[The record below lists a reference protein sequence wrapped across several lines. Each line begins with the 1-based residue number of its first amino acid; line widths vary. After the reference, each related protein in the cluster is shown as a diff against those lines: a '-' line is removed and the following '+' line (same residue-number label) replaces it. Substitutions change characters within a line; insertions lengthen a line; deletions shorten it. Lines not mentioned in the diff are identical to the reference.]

1 MITRFDHAVIGVRD
15 LDEAIRRYRSLGFDV
30 SPGGRH
36 TGLGTYN
43 AIVRFGLDYLE
54 LISIY
59 DENEADARGFG
70 GKVLVDFL
78 RKRDGGL
85 LGYALATTDIEQDAA
100 HFQHVGLAAQGPF
113 AMQRLRPD
121 GRLLSW
127 RLLVPGGVSWREPWP
142 FLIQWDV
149 PDEQRLSWEKPG
161 AHPNGVT
168 GWTGIA
174 IAVRNLESAID
185 LYQRQLGLAL
195 SQRDEVPH
203 LAVQRA
209 SFQVGTSRI
218 DLLMP
223 TSTGPVQQMLEEV
236 GEGPFEITLTV
247 QDLNQACEVLK
258 QGGMSPEPGSENA
271 TTLLLPILQA
281 LGARLVLID
290 GGKQ

>member
-1 MITRFDHAVIGVRD
+1 M
-15 LDEAIRRYRSLGFDV
+15 
-30 SPGGRH
+30 
-36 TGLGTYN
+36 
-43 AIVRFGLDYLE
+43 
-54 LISIY
+54 
-59 DENEADARGFG
+59 
-70 GKVLVDFL
+70 
-78 RKRDGGL
+78 
-85 LGYALATTDIEQDAA
+85 
-100 HFQHVGLAAQGPF
+100 
-113 AMQRLRPD
+113 RPD

-127 RLLVPGGVSWREPWP
+127 RLLVPGGVSWRQPWP
-142 FLIQWDV
+142 FLIHWDI

-174 IAVRNLESAID
+174 IAVRNLENAID

-223 TSTGPVQQMLEEV
+223 TGAGPVQQMLEEV

-247 QDLNQACEVLK
+247 RDLNQAREALK
-258 QGGMSPEPGSENA
+258 QGGMSPEPGSETSA
-271 TTLLLPILQA
+271 TLLLPIHQA
-281 LGARLVLID
+281 LGARLVLTER
-290 GGKQ
+290 

>member
-1 MITRFDHAVIGVRD
+1 MITRFDHAVIGVRN
-15 LDEAIRRYRSLGFDV
+15 LDEAIRRYQSLGFDV

-59 DENEADARGFG
+59 DENEVVAGRFG

-78 RKRDGGL
+78 RKREGGL
-85 LGYALATTDIEQDAA
+85 LGYALATTDIEQDAE
-100 HFQHVGLAAQGPF
+100 HFQRAGLSAQGPF
-113 AMQRLRPD
+113 AMQRMRPD
-121 GRLLSW
+121 RHLLSW
-127 RLLVPGGVSWREPWP
+127 RLLVPGGVSWRQPWP
-142 FLIQWDV
+142 FLIQWDI

-161 AHPNGVT
+161 AHSNGVT

-174 IAVRNLESAID
+174 IAVHNLENAID

-195 SQRDEVPH
+195 SQRDDVPH

-209 SFQVGTSRI
+209 SFQVGTSKI

-223 TSTGPVQQMLEEV
+223 TDTGPVQQMLTEV
-236 GEGPFEITLTV
+236 GEGPFEITLAV
-247 QDLNQACEVLK
+247 RDLNQAREVLR
-258 QGGMSPEPGSENA
+258 QGGMSPVPGSEGPA
-271 TTLLLPILQA
+271 TLILPLHQA
-281 LGARLVLID
+281 LDARLVLVER
-290 GGKQ
+290 

>member
-1 MITRFDHAVIGVRD
+1 MITRFDHAVIGVRN
-15 LDEAIRRYRSLGFDV
+15 LDEAIRRYQSLGFDV

-59 DENEADARGFG
+59 DENEVVAGRFG

-78 RKRDGGL
+78 RKREGGL
-85 LGYALATTDIEQDAA
+85 LGYALATTDIEQDAER
-100 HFQHVGLAAQGPF
+100 FQHVSLAAQGPF

-121 GRLLSW
+121 GRLLAW

-142 FLIQWDV
+142 FLIHWDI

-161 AHPNGVT
+161 SHPNGVT
-168 GWTGIA
+168 RWTGIA
-174 IAVRNLESAID
+174 IAVRSLESAID

-203 LAVQRA
+203 LTVQRA

-223 TSTGPVQQMLEEV
+223 TGTGPVQQMLEEV

-247 QDLNQACEVLK
+247 RNLNQAREVLR

-271 TTLLLPILQA
+271 ATLLLPIQQT
-281 LGARLVLID
+281 LGARLVLTEE
-290 GGKQ
+290 GRQ